1 MLEIKPPCITAPTD
15 AGKLQ
20 QMQDYLL
27 QLARDL
33 NLNFKE
39 ITEATE
45 REKALK
51 SKG

>member
-1 MLEIKPPCITAPTD
+1 MIEIKPPCITAPTD
-15 AGKLQ
+15 AGKIQ
-20 QMQDYLL
+20 QIQDYLL
-27 QLARDL
+27 QLSRDL
-33 NLNFKE
+33 NLRFSE